1 MRKWH
6 SIQFYFIGHS
16 MFCSLESL
24 FFITN
29 AAFLICLYSQVL
41 ASRFFLVQVT
51 CYVFVSG
58 NMLLVL
64 LFPNLD
70 FSLCIFS
77 VFT

>member
-1 MRKWH
+1 
-6 SIQFYFIGHS
+6 

-29 AAFLICLYSQVL
+29 AAFLICLCSQVL
-41 ASRFFLVQVT
+41 ASRFFPVQVT
-51 CYVFVSG
+51 CYVLVSC

-64 LFPNLD
+64 LFPNVD
-70 FSLCIFS
+70 FSVCIFS